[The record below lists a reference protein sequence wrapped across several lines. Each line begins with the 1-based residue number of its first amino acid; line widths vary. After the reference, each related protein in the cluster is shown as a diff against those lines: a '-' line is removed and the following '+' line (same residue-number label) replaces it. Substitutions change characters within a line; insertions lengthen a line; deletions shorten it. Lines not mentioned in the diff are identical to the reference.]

1 MLEVEDDGAGMT
13 EEEME
18 AVRRKLRG
26 KKTRLS
32 GKVPRPRG
40 GFGAFNVAERLRLNY
55 GSRCSLEVSVLGLGT
70 RAVVNIPLESG
81 YDREGRIEKYPTI
94 IVKKHPNV

>member
-26 KKTRLS
+26 EKDPAFREGPAPK
-32 GKVPRPRG
+32 G
-40 GFGAFNVAERLRLNY
+40 GFGLFNVAERLRLNY
-55 GSRCSLEVSVLGLGT
+55 GSRCSLEFKSVLGLGT
-70 RAVVNIPLESG
+70 RLW
-81 YDREGRIEKYPTI
+81 
-94 IVKKHPNV
+94 

>member
-26 KKTRLS
+26 EKDPAS
-32 GKVPRPRG
+32 GKVPRQGR
-40 GFGAFNVAERLRLNY
+40 FRAFNVAERLRLNY
-55 GSRCSLEVSVLGLGT
+55 GSRCSLEFKSVLGLGT

-81 YDREGRIEKYPTI
+81 YDREGED
-94 IVKKHPNV
+94 

>member
-26 KKTRLS
+26 EKDLAFQEGPAPK
-32 GKVPRPRG
+32 G
-40 GFGAFNVAERLRLNY
+40 GFGLSMWRSACA
-55 GSRCSLEVSVLGLGT
+55 
-70 RAVVNIPLESG
+70 
-81 YDREGRIEKYPTI
+81 
-94 IVKKHPNV
+94 

>member
-26 KKTRLS
+26 EKDLAFQEGPAPK
-32 GKVPRPRG
+32 G
-40 GFGAFNVAERLRLNY
+40 GFGLFNVAERLRLNY
-55 GSRCSLEVSVLGLGT
+55 GSRCSLEFKSVLGLGT

-81 YDREGRIEKYPTI
+81 YDREGED
-94 IVKKHPNV
+94 